1 MIKQIKT
8 FLMII
13 PIVLF
18 LPIVKAETC
27 TNEEQIKVNN
37 AAGLVNVK
45 AYPFS
50 YTVGGVDETEEEPG
64 KTEYY
69 DTYMGMIDIY
79 NVTEDIYVVL
89 SGNSKKVTLNYED
102 GIDGTITYSTG
113 NMTNIKEYT
122 ISIYSK
128 NSECG
133 KSAIRTINVTVPRL
147 NEYYTEDI
155 CSDYPDYYYCSQFMT
170 SDSVVY
176 EEFMNGINEYSK
188 THNKANDDTR
198 KEGIIDQTKDFVS
211 SHKILIVSVI
221 VIIFVI
227 VGIYGYRKYK
237 IRKRV

>member
-1 MIKQIKT
+1 
-8 FLMII
+8 MII

-89 SGNSKKVTLNYED
+89 SGNGKKASGLDRLQN
-102 GIDGTITYSTG
+102 G
-113 NMTNIKEYT
+113 
-122 ISIYSK
+122 
-128 NSECG
+128 
-133 KSAIRTINVTVPRL
+133 RTSSYRVRCKP
-147 NEYYTEDI
+147 
-155 CSDYPDYYYCSQFMT
+155 YPS
-170 SDSVVY
+170 
-176 EEFMNGINEYSK
+176 
-188 THNKANDDTR
+188 HR
-198 KEGIIDQTKDFVS
+198 S
-211 SHKILIVSVI
+211 SHRVPKNA
-221 VIIFVI
+221 
-227 VGIYGYRKYK
+227 
-237 IRKRV
+237 KRFPNR